1 MNNLTPLIIL
11 ILVLLALM
19 NTNLAFEI
27 KLLIF
32 ALVFFLSYEFEAL
45 RRYLHFIRAW
55 TEASVAALDDEKI
68 EEARIKMNESRTDD
82 DTLFETMGN
91 LMIFL
96 VCAGFLYFFH

>member
-1 MNNLTPLIIL
+1 MNTLTPFAIL

-32 ALVFFLSYEFEAL
+32 ALVFFLSHEFEAL

-55 TEASVAALDDEKI
+55 TKASVAALDDEKI
-68 EEARIKMNESRTDD
+68 EEAQIKMNESSEDD
-82 DTLFETMGN
+82 DTLIETIGT